1 MTVYTDNAARF
12 ATTDRAQRAEQTLN
26 AAVREAIGILR
37 LGRRTD
43 DEAWARHDAARVLEV
58 AGGSADRMLGRRS
71 AS

>member
-37 LGRRTD
+37 LGRNTD
-43 DEAWARHDAARVLEV
+43 DEAWARHDATRVLEA
-58 AGGSADRMLGRRS
+58 AGGSAERVLGRS